1 MVSIFTKRILAY
13 LADYFVVTAI
23 LWILAQI
30 LAIIVIPLSFFSVY
44 SYFIFLLPAF
54 IIFYFVLLEKKK
66 GTTIG
71 KNILYLKV
79 VSEDGKN
86 ISYKQ
91 AIIRNISKLYW
102 IPIIFDVILGRFVGK
117 TNERLLGQW
126 SKTIVV
132 EE

>member
-1 MVSIFTKRILAY
+1 M
-13 LADYFVVTAI
+13 ADYFVVTAI